1 MVWYGTHTTSLPR
14 SMAEQTTAHTELALP
29 PFKGQQRAQERL
41 LCLCDWGHFRR
52 GEKKSV
58 PQQLQSITLFPFP
71 YFQMVVD
78 HKNTD
83 PMYFYMY
90 QDCSVLLCQ
99 DDVVSA

>member
-52 GEKKSV
+52 GGKKSV
-58 PQQLQSITLFPFP
+58 PQQFQSITFFPYP

-83 PMYFYMY
+83 PMYKYI
-90 QDCSVLLCQ
+90 SLSGL
-99 DDVVSA
+99 